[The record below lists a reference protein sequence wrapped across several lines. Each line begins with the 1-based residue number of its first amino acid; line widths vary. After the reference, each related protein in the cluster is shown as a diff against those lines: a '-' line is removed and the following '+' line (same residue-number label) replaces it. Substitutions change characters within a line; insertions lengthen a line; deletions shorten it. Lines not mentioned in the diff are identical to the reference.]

1 MLRPFSRAMF
11 TVFMTLALIM
21 ALVYAPTRVTAQ
33 TQTQPQVTDAIITAF
48 EKLIQ
53 EEMDYFHVPGM
64 AAVIIQNGK
73 VLYAKGFGLRSVET
87 GEAFTTQTQFRIGS
101 TTKSMTSLLIA
112 QLVDEGK
119 LNWDD
124 PVTKYYPDFRTSSEE
139 LTPKIRVRDLMG
151 MDTGLKPEGMYSFQ
165 WGEWDVADLF
175 EAVAALPV
183 TGEFDVDF
191 AYNNDVYAL
200 AGYIATIAAGME
212 PTLENYKALIQSR
225 LFDPVG
231 MSSAIITDDL
241 KQLSDDYASSYEFWL
256 TGGLETPHPIL
267 NAPIG
272 VIAPAGAVWVNI
284 EDMAK
289 YVITQ
294 MQGGVTPEGAR
305 IVSEK
310 NLSET
315 WQKQVSTE
323 AGLPMILDAGYGMG
337 WALESYNRITIR
349 EHGGGWDGYRTAMTI
364 FPEAN
369 AAVILF
375 ANHIFGDVSN
385 YVLGYT
391 FAELLFELEPMAVK
405 EGHKLFEASTS
416 SLKTMAPMFSGT
428 GTVAPDKAAPLVGA
442 YEEGWSVEHR
452 DDQTL
457 WLVRPGWAFML
468 YPLPTGYVIANGA
481 VLGVPVMPT
490 ITETEVKLTFTIGSD
505 RLVLMKK

>member
-1 MLRPFSRAMF
+1 MLRPISRVMF
-11 TVFMTLALIM
+11 TVFISLALIV
-21 ALVYAPTRVTAQ
+21 ALGYAPTRVSAQ
-33 TQTQPQVTDAIITAF
+33 TQTQPQVTDAIISAY

-53 EEMDYFHVPGM
+53 AEMSHFHVPGM

-73 VLYAKGFGLRSVET
+73 VLYAKGFGLRDVAADEP
-87 GEAFTTQTQFRIGS
+87 FTTQTQFRIGS

-119 LNWDD
+119 LHWDD
-124 PVTKYYPDFRTSSEE
+124 PVTKYYPTFSTSSDE
-139 LTPKIRVRDLMG
+139 LTPKIKVRDLMG
-151 MDTGLKPEGMYSFQ
+151 MDTGLKPEGMYAFQ

-175 EAVAALPV
+175 KAVATLPV
-183 TGEFDVDF
+183 TGEYDVDF

-241 KQLSDDYASSYEFWL
+241 KELSEDYASSYEFWL
-256 TGGLETPHPIL
+256 TGGIETPHPVV

-315 WQKQVSTE
+315 WKKQVNTE
-323 AGLPMILDAGYGMG
+323 SGLPMITDTGYGLG
-337 WALESYNRITIR
+337 WAVEQFNKVAVR
-349 EHGGGWDGYRTAMTI
+349 EHGGGWDGYRTGMMI

-375 ANHIFGDVSN
+375 ANHTLGDMSN
-385 YVLGYT
+385 IILGYA
-391 FAELLFELEPMAVK
+391 FAELLFGLEPMAVK
-405 EGHKLFEASTS
+405 EGHRLFEEGMS
-416 SLKTMAPMFSGT
+416 SLKTMTPMLDGT
-428 GTVAPDKAAPLVGA
+428 DAVAPDKAAPLVGE
-442 YEEGWSVEHR
+442 YEEGWTVEHR

-457 WLVRPGWAFML
+457 WLVRPGWAFKL
-468 YPLPTGYVIANGA
+468 HPLPAGFVVVNS
-481 VLGVPVMPT
+481 VVMGVPVMPT
-490 ITETEVKLTFTIGSD
+490 VSETEVKLTLTLGSD
-505 RLVLMKK
+505 HLVLLKK